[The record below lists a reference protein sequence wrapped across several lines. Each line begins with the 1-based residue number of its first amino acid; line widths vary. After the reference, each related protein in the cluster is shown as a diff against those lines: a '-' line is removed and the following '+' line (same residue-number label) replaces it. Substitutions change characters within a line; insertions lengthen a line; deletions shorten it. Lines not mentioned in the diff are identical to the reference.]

1 MATPLKMASRMPLNP
16 ISGDMM
22 RIEHLTAEQVEM
34 LDFMWNE
41 LDTEEDYLN
50 WYACLDE
57 QQQIMADGLQRLVIM
72 EAMDEQLENQKSF
85 PEVQKMLDR
94 LGL

>member
-1 MATPLKMASRMPLNP
+1 
-16 ISGDMM
+16 M

-41 LDTEEDYLN
+41 LDTEEEFLA
-50 WYACLDE
+50 WYDCLDDG
-57 QQQIMADGLQRLVIM
+57 QQRLADALQRLIIM
-72 EAMDEQLENQKSF
+72 ESLDEELANQKSF

>member
-1 MATPLKMASRMPLNP
+1 MQINN
-16 ISGDMM
+16 
-22 RIEHLTAEQVEM
+22 LTAEQVEM

-41 LDTEEDYLN
+41 LETEEDYIQ
-50 WYACLDE
+50 WYDCLDE

-72 EAMDEQLENQKSF
+72 EMVDEQLANQKSF
-85 PEVQKMLDR
+85 PEVQKMLDK